1 MIEVENL
8 TKTYGDFIAIED
20 VSFHVPRGE
29 VLGFLGPNGAGKTT
43 TMRILTGYMPPTDG
57 RATVAGFDVFH
68 DSLEARRRIGYL
80 PETVPL
86 YREMTV
92 AGYLDFVAQ
101 LRGVDHRWDRIDWVM
116 EQVAI
121 TDRANDLIG
130 KLSKGYRQRVG
141 LAQALV
147 HDPEVIIL
155 DEPTIGLDP
164 KQIIEVR
171 ELIRGL
177 SGERTVILSTHI
189 LPEASQ
195 LCERVLIINKG
206 RIVAEDTPERL
217 TARLEGAER
226 VRVTLAPGTEGV
238 AEVLGAIDGVEEVTA
253 TGDGKFDITC
263 ALGAELRP
271 VLARRIVE
279 QGWSLLELRPV
290 GMSLEDVFLELTTE
304 VSGEEHELEEAW
316 EVEDSESA
324 GTIADAGS
332 EQVEVK
338 EGVDA

>member
-1 MIEVENL
+1 MIEVESL
-8 TKTYGDFIAIED
+8 TKTYGDFVAIED
-20 VSFHVPRGE
+20 VSFRVLRGE

-86 YREMTV
+86 YSEMTV

-101 LRGVDHRWDRIDWVM
+101 LRGVDDRWDRIDRVM
-116 EQVAI
+116 DQVDIA
-121 TDRANDLIG
+121 DRADDLIG
-130 KLSKGYRQRVG
+130 QLSKGYRQRVG

-147 HDPEVIIL
+147 HDPAALIL

-171 ELIRGL
+171 ELIRSL

-189 LPEASQ
+189 LSEASQ
-195 LCERVLIINKG
+195 LCERVLIINNG
-206 RIVAEDTPERL
+206 RIVAEDTPEQL

-226 VRVTLAPGTEGV
+226 VRVTLAPGADGV
-238 AEVLGAIDGVEEVTA
+238 PEVLGAIDGVEDVTSV
-253 TGDGKFDITC
+253 GDGKFDVTC

-279 QGWSLLELRPV
+279 RGWSLLELRPV

-304 VSGEEHELEEAW
+304 GPEGE
-316 EVEDSESA
+316 
-324 GTIADAGS
+324 
-332 EQVEVK
+332 Q
-338 EGVDA
+338 

>member
-1 MIEVENL
+1 VQRPNVLAFNAKEVDRMIEVENL
-8 TKTYGDFIAIED
+8 TKTYGDFVAIED
-20 VSFHVPRGE
+20 VSFHVPQGE

-68 DSLEARRRIGYL
+68 DSLEVRRRIGYL

-86 YREMTV
+86 YNEMTV
-92 AGYLDFVAQ
+92 AGYLDFVAR
-101 LRGVDHRWDRIDWVM
+101 LRSVDDRWDRIDRIM
-116 EQVAI
+116 DQVDIA
-121 TDRANDLIG
+121 DRADDLIG

-171 ELIRGL
+171 ELIRSL

-189 LPEASQ
+189 LPEVSQ
-195 LCERVLIINKG
+195 LCERVLIINEG
-206 RIVAEDTPERL
+206 HIVAEDTPEQL

-226 VRVTLAPGTEGV
+226 VRVALEPGADGV
-238 AEVLGAIDGVEEVTA
+238 AEVLGAIDGVEDVTSV
-253 TGDGKFDITC
+253 GDGKFDVTC

-279 QGWSLLELRPV
+279 RGWSLLELRPV
-290 GMSLEDVFLELTTE
+290 GMSLEDVFLKLTTE
-304 VSGEEHELEEAW
+304 TPKETS
-316 EVEDSESA
+316 
-324 GTIADAGS
+324 DA
-332 EQVEVK
+332 
-338 EGVDA
+338 